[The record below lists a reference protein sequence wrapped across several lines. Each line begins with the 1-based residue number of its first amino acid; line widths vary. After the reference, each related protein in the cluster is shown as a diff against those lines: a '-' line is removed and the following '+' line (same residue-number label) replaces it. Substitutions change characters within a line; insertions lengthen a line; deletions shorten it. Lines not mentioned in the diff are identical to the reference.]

1 MVSIQRRP
9 GISEWWFLLDENIDP
24 KTVTYLRE
32 EGVDVEHV
40 RDTLGE
46 GADDE
51 AGILPYVRETD
62 RIIITSDV
70 SGFGAL
76 TSDSHASVVLLHDD
90 TMAAY
95 SVAAGILAMIEAYGN
110 QFSGCGQLDPWW

>member
-1 MVSIQRRP
+1 M
-9 GISEWWFLLDENIDP
+9 
-24 KTVTYLRE
+24 
-32 EGVDVEHV
+32 
-40 RDTLGE
+40 
-46 GADDE
+46 
-51 AGILPYVRETD
+51 
-62 RIIITSDV
+62 SD
-70 SGFGAL
+70 FDAL

>member
-1 MVSIQRRP
+1 MAI
-9 GISEWWFLLDENIDP
+9 LLDENIDP
-24 KTVTYLRE
+24 KTVTYLRK

-62 RIIITSDV
+62 RIIVTSDM
-70 SGFGAL
+70 SDFDAL

-90 TMAAY
+90 TIAAY